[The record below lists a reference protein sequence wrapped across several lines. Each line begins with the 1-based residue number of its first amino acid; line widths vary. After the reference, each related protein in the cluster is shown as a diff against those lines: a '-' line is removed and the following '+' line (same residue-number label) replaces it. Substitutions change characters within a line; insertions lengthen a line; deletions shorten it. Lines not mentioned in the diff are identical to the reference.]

1 MKEKPNIDCEK
12 YRQIAQ
18 MAKMGWWESDLK
30 NRQYIC
36 SDFIIDLLGLE
47 SDRISF
53 EDFHKRIREDHRRRL
68 RNEYFSLT
76 NIETYEQMF
85 PIRAKDGDIWVYSKI
100 SFKQPDEEG
109 YKNMIGYLQ
118 CIDKQA
124 GEMSEST
131 DSLQVNSLLYQQNS
145 LSYSLLAFLQSDDI
159 TQIINKILADLLKQT
174 KGDRTYIFEIDREH
188 KVQSCIYEATAEG
201 ISQEL
206 DFLQDVPWD
215 DSLWWDRQISEKRSI
230 ILNTLDDMP
239 PEAKVYRETL
249 EVQDIK
255 SVMVVPLLS
264 KDKVWGYM
272 GIDMVR
278 THRSWSNIDHQWF
291 SSLGNIISI
300 CLQLR
305 KAELQAKEDRRALDH
320 SEKILRNIYKNLP
333 VGIELYDKDGYLVDM
348 NDKELEIFGL
358 ADMKEALG
366 VSLFE
371 NPNIPED
378 VKEKLRARENVDF
391 SINYDF
397 SKIDRYV
404 TSRRKDVINLQTKV
418 ALLYDSQNQFSNYLF
433 INIDTTETTSA
444 YTKIQ
449 EFEHLFLL
457 IGDYAKVGFAH
468 FNIMT
473 RDGYAQNTWYR
484 NLGEKENT
492 PMPQVIGVYSH
503 VHPEDCAVLKQF
515 VGQVK
520 EGKATSLSKEVRIN
534 RGNGKYSWTSINVMV
549 RDYRPQDGVIEMLC
563 INYDITP
570 LKETEQKL
578 IIARD
583 KAEELD
589 RLKSAFLANMSHEI
603 RTPLNSIVG
612 FSSLLAETDD
622 REERQEY
629 IKIVE
634 TNNELLLQLV
644 SDILDL
650 SKIESGTFDF
660 VRSDLDVNES
670 CMKIIKS
677 MEMKVPETVDL
688 VFEKYMPDCHIYTDK
703 NRFMQVITNF
713 INNALKFTKQGTIAL
728 GYEQTAPH
736 EIKFYVR
743 DTGFGIPKE
752 KIDSIFERF
761 VKLNTF
767 VQGTGLGLSI
777 CKSLV
782 SQMGGKIGVESTE
795 GEGSC
800 FWFTHPY

>member
-1 MKEKPNIDCEK
+1 M
-12 YRQIAQ
+12 
-18 MAKMGWWESDLK
+18 
-30 NRQYIC
+30 
-36 SDFIIDLLGLE
+36 
-47 SDRISF
+47 
-53 EDFHKRIREDHRRRL
+53 
-68 RNEYFSLT
+68 
-76 NIETYEQMF
+76 
-85 PIRAKDGDIWVYSKI
+85 
-100 SFKQPDEEG
+100 
-109 YKNMIGYLQ
+109 
-118 CIDKQA
+118 
-124 GEMSEST
+124 
-131 DSLQVNSLLYQQNS
+131 
-145 LSYSLLAFLQSDDI
+145 
-159 TQIINKILADLLKQT
+159 
-174 KGDRTYIFEIDREH
+174 
-188 KVQSCIYEATAEG
+188 
-201 ISQEL
+201 
-206 DFLQDVPWD
+206 
-215 DSLWWDRQISEKRSI
+215 
-230 ILNTLDDMP
+230 
-239 PEAKVYRETL
+239 
-249 EVQDIK
+249 
-255 SVMVVPLLS
+255 
-264 KDKVWGYM
+264 
-272 GIDMVR
+272 
-278 THRSWSNIDHQWF
+278 
-291 SSLGNIISI
+291 
-300 CLQLR
+300 
-305 KAELQAKEDRRALDH
+305 
-320 SEKILRNIYKNLP
+320 
-333 VGIELYDKDGYLVDM
+333 
-348 NDKELEIFGL
+348 
-358 ADMKEALG
+358 
-366 VSLFE
+366 
-371 NPNIPED
+371 
-378 VKEKLRARENVDF
+378 
-391 SINYDF
+391 
-397 SKIDRYV
+397 
-404 TSRRKDVINLQTKV
+404 
-418 ALLYDSQNQFSNYLF
+418 
-433 INIDTTETTSA
+433 
-444 YTKIQ
+444 
-449 EFEHLFLL
+449 
-457 IGDYAKVGFAH
+457 
-468 FNIMT
+468 
-473 RDGYAQNTWYR
+473 
-484 NLGEKENT
+484 
-492 PMPQVIGVYSH
+492 
-503 VHPEDCAVLKQF
+503 
-515 VGQVK
+515 
-520 EGKATSLSKEVRIN
+520 
-534 RGNGKYSWTSINVMV
+534 
-549 RDYRPQDGVIEMLC
+549 
-563 INYDITP
+563 
-570 LKETEQKL
+570 KETEQKL

>member
-1 MKEKPNIDCEK
+1 MYK
-12 YRQIAQ
+12 RQ
-18 MAKMGWWESDLK
+18 
-30 NRQYIC
+30 
-36 SDFIIDLLGLE
+36 
-47 SDRISF
+47 
-53 EDFHKRIREDHRRRL
+53 
-68 RNEYFSLT
+68 
-76 NIETYEQMF
+76 
-85 PIRAKDGDIWVYSKI
+85 
-100 SFKQPDEEG
+100 
-109 YKNMIGYLQ
+109 
-118 CIDKQA
+118 
-124 GEMSEST
+124 
-131 DSLQVNSLLYQQNS
+131 
-145 LSYSLLAFLQSDDI
+145 
-159 TQIINKILADLLKQT
+159 
-174 KGDRTYIFEIDREH
+174 
-188 KVQSCIYEATAEG
+188 
-201 ISQEL
+201 
-206 DFLQDVPWD
+206 
-215 DSLWWDRQISEKRSI
+215 
-230 ILNTLDDMP
+230 
-239 PEAKVYRETL
+239 
-249 EVQDIK
+249 
-255 SVMVVPLLS
+255 
-264 KDKVWGYM
+264 
-272 GIDMVR
+272 
-278 THRSWSNIDHQWF
+278 
-291 SSLGNIISI
+291 
-300 CLQLR
+300 
-305 KAELQAKEDRRALDH
+305 
-320 SEKILRNIYKNLP
+320 
-333 VGIELYDKDGYLVDM
+333 
-348 NDKELEIFGL
+348 
-358 ADMKEALG
+358 DMKEALG

-404 TSRRKDVINLQTKV
+404 TSRRKDIINLQTKV

-468 FNIMT
+468 FNVMT
-473 RDGYAQNTWYR
+473 RDGYAQDTWYR

-503 VHPEDCAVLKQF
+503 VHPEDCAVLKLF
-515 VGQVK
+515 VDQVK
-520 EGKATSLSKEVRIN
+520 EGKATSLSKEVRVN

-677 MEMKVPETVDL
+677 LEMKVPETVDL

-743 DTGFGIPKE
+743 DTGVGIPKE

>member
-1 MKEKPNIDCEK
+1 
-12 YRQIAQ
+12 
-18 MAKMGWWESDLK
+18 
-30 NRQYIC
+30 
-36 SDFIIDLLGLE
+36 
-47 SDRISF
+47 
-53 EDFHKRIREDHRRRL
+53 
-68 RNEYFSLT
+68 
-76 NIETYEQMF
+76 
-85 PIRAKDGDIWVYSKI
+85 
-100 SFKQPDEEG
+100 
-109 YKNMIGYLQ
+109 
-118 CIDKQA
+118 
-124 GEMSEST
+124 
-131 DSLQVNSLLYQQNS
+131 
-145 LSYSLLAFLQSDDI
+145 
-159 TQIINKILADLLKQT
+159 
-174 KGDRTYIFEIDREH
+174 
-188 KVQSCIYEATAEG
+188 
-201 ISQEL
+201 
-206 DFLQDVPWD
+206 
-215 DSLWWDRQISEKRSI
+215 
-230 ILNTLDDMP
+230 
-239 PEAKVYRETL
+239 
-249 EVQDIK
+249 
-255 SVMVVPLLS
+255 
-264 KDKVWGYM
+264 
-272 GIDMVR
+272 
-278 THRSWSNIDHQWF
+278 
-291 SSLGNIISI
+291 
-300 CLQLR
+300 
-305 KAELQAKEDRRALDH
+305 
-320 SEKILRNIYKNLP
+320 
-333 VGIELYDKDGYLVDM
+333 
-348 NDKELEIFGL
+348 
-358 ADMKEALG
+358 
-366 VSLFE
+366 
-371 NPNIPED
+371 
-378 VKEKLRARENVDF
+378 
-391 SINYDF
+391 
-397 SKIDRYV
+397 
-404 TSRRKDVINLQTKV
+404 
-418 ALLYDSQNQFSNYLF
+418 
-433 INIDTTETTSA
+433 
-444 YTKIQ
+444 
-449 EFEHLFLL
+449 
-457 IGDYAKVGFAH
+457 
-468 FNIMT
+468 
-473 RDGYAQNTWYR
+473 
-484 NLGEKENT
+484 
-492 PMPQVIGVYSH
+492 
-503 VHPEDCAVLKQF
+503 
-515 VGQVK
+515 
-520 EGKATSLSKEVRIN
+520 
-534 RGNGKYSWTSINVMV
+534 MV

-603 RTPLNSIVG
+603 RAPLNSIVG